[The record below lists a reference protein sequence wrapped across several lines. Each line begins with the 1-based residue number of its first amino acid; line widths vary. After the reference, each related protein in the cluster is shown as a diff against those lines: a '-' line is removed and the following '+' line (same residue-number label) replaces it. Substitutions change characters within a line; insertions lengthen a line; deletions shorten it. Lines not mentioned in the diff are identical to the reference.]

1 VYDAGVTELVERVR
15 AADAELVVLAK
26 RIRVLGGLT
35 WPEGTIAKFLEG
47 WRAKSPRL
55 PDVPTVRCD
64 LRAERDGL
72 DGIDERMGAH
82 SLEAFVASTARSYS
96 LAACMLDEAGRAP
109 FTELSRA
116 IYGTPRDL
124 VPGATITHEEA
135 AKRLLVTTDNLTAAG
150 VIGEAEL
157 GLGAEDVAAKMRERF
172 ARFFGES
179 APEIEI
185 DPDLAS
191 KAAAGATRIRLRA
204 QTSFSVLDL
213 HQLLHHEAYVHTATA
228 LNGRAQPVLASMG
241 LGAPRTTLTQEGLAT
256 LSELVMGVMDIA
268 RLRRLALRIVA
279 IQLAL
284 EGADFIDVF
293 RCFLE
298 AGQSED
304 ESAHSAMRVFRGGD
318 VRGRIVFTKDV
329 VYLSGLVAAHTFLR
343 KAIAENRP
351 HLVRRVFA
359 GRLTLGDVGR
369 LDREF
374 ASGHV
379 AEPKF
384 VPEWARDLHRLS
396 AYLAFSSI
404 IHQIDLEQVDLGTL
418 AG

>member
-1 VYDAGVTELVERVR
+1 VSDVIERVR
-15 AADAELVVLAK
+15 AADAELTVLAK
-26 RIRVLGGLT
+26 RIRVLGGLS
-35 WPEGTIAKFLEG
+35 WPEGTVERFLES
-47 WRAKSPRL
+47 WRRKDPRM
-55 PDVPTVRCD
+55 PEVPSVRCD
-64 LRAERDGL
+64 LRPERDAL
-72 DGIDERMGAH
+72 DALDERLGSH
-82 SLEAFVASTARSYS
+82 PLEQFLAATARSYS

-116 IYGTPRDL
+116 IYGGPRDL
-124 VPGATITHEEA
+124 IAGANITHEEA
-135 AKRLLVTTDNLTAAG
+135 ARRLLETTDNLTAAG
-150 VIGEAEL
+150 VIAEGELDLSAEEV
-157 GLGAEDVAAKMRERF
+157 AEKMRERF
-172 ARFFGES
+172 ARFFGDA
-179 APEIEI
+179 APVVEI

-204 QTSFSVLDL
+204 KTSFSTLDL
-213 HQLLHHEAYVHTATA
+213 HQLVQHEAFVHAATA
-228 LNGRAQPVLASMG
+228 LNGRAQPVLSSMG

-279 IQLAL
+279 IELAL
-284 EGADFIDVF
+284 DGADFLDVF
-293 RCFLE
+293 HCFLE

-318 VRGRIVFTKDV
+318 VRGRVAFTKDV

-359 GRLTLGDVGR
+359 GRITLGDVGR
-369 LDREF
+369 LDRDF
-374 ASGHV
+374 AEGHV
-379 AEPKF
+379 IEPRF
-384 VPEWARDLHRLS
+384 FPDWARDLHRLS
-396 AYLAFSSI
+396 AYLAFTSI
-404 IHQIDLEQVDLGTL
+404 IHQIDLEAVDLDTL